1 MNKSKYR
8 FCVYRIK
15 NKINGNFYI
24 GSSSNVKKRWETHRR
39 NISAYQPG
47 KNINNS
53 FDLPFL
59 MKMDI
64 EGGEIYSGRLWFQ
77 DPAIF
82 WNQKRNAPMRAKTL
96 GSLLE
101 YKTLLQQR
109 LWSHWFISSRL
120 LGGLEYGVTF
130 IFHLQNSKS
139 GRKRFAS
146 TQRHSPKYFRGQNKP
161 LEWMGCGGLL

>member
-64 EGGEIYSGRLWFQ
+64 EGGNLLWTTLISRSCGILK
-77 DPAIF
+77 P
-82 WNQKRNAPMRAKTL
+82 QKKCSNASKNSWIAFGIQNIATTATL
-96 GSLLE
+96 KSLIHQF
-101 YKTLLQQR
+101 TTSWWPGI
-109 LWSHWFISSRL
+109 WSHFHISSTE
-120 LGGLEYGVTF
+120 LEKR
-130 IFHLQNSKS
+130 SKTICIYPE
-139 GRKRFAS
+139 A
-146 TQRHSPKYFRGQNKP
+146 QP
-161 LEWMGCGGLL
+161 